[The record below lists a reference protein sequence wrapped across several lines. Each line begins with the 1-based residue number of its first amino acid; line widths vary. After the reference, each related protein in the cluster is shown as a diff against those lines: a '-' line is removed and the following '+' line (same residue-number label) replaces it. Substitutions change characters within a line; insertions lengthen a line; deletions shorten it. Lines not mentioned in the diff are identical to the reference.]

1 MASRAVNRDEEIAL
15 VFARVLETIDTA
27 LTSLYS
33 VSREDATKIEQGLL
47 DWFRR
52 YARRPGSAR
61 PANSLRTDLMM
72 MACRAGHVYSIAK
85 FDQSSAGTEAR
96 ERSLTL
102 GPEVIAKELLE
113 SLEKRDQDGN
123 LE

>member
-1 MASRAVNRDEEIAL
+1 MNRDEEIAL

-27 LTSLYS
+27 LTALYG
-33 VSREDATKIEQGLL
+33 VPREDATKIEQGLL

-61 PANSLRTDLMM
+61 PAGSLRADVIM
-72 MACRAGHVYSIAK
+72 MACRAGHVYSAAQL
-85 FDQSSAGTEAR
+85 DEPSPVRDTR
-96 ERSLTL
+96 ERSLSL

-113 SLEKRDQDGN
+113 SLQKRDSEREQ
-123 LE
+123 

>member
-1 MASRAVNRDEEIAL
+1 MSSRPVNRDEEIAL

-27 LTSLYS
+27 LTSLYG
-33 VSREDATKIEQGLL
+33 VRREDATKIEQGLL

-61 PANSLRTDLMM
+61 PASSLRSDLIM
-72 MACRAGHVYSIAK
+72 MACRAGHVYSVAQ
-85 FDQSSAGTEAR
+85 FDQQTPTSDVR
-96 ERSLTL
+96 ERSLAL

-113 SLEKRDQDGN
+113 SLERRGKEPQP
-123 LE
+123 

>member
-1 MASRAVNRDEEIAL
+1 MSSSPLNRDEEIAL

-27 LTSLYS
+27 LVSLYC
-33 VSREDATKIEQGLL
+33 VPRDDATKIEQGLL

-61 PANSLRTDLMM
+61 PASSLRTDVIM
-72 MACRAGHVYSIAK
+72 MACRAGHVYSSAQ
-85 FDQSSAGTEAR
+85 FDEPSRMRDDVR

-102 GPEVIAKELLE
+102 GPEVIAREILE
-113 SLEKRDQDGN
+113 SLQKRDGDREQ
-123 LE
+123 

>member
-1 MASRAVNRDEEIAL
+1 MSSRTVNRDEEIAL

-27 LTSLYS
+27 LTSLYG

-61 PANSLRTDLMM
+61 PASSLRSDLIM
-72 MACRAGHVYSIAK
+72 MACRAGHVYSVAQ
-85 FDQSSAGTEAR
+85 FDGQVSAPEVR
-96 ERSLTL
+96 ERSLAL
-102 GPEVIAKELLE
+102 GPEVIAREILE
-113 SLEKRDQDGN
+113 GLEKRDT
-123 LE
+123 EREP